1 MSNLDPHTITL
12 HQCPNGNIV
21 LQFGVTMIH
30 LQPDV
35 FQQFAD
41 MLNRYS
47 EQIASRN
54 AGVEIDMPYAQPGE
68 A

>member
-1 MSNLDPHTITL
+1 
-12 HQCPNGNIV
+12 
-21 LQFGVTMIH
+21 MIH